1 MNYVN
6 SLSLSIFINITYKYI
21 LIFIDHLIKMRHLIF
36 IIFMKVEKVINC
48 FYAYV
53 WKHHDLLKFFMSDR
67 DIQFIFNV
75 WKHMCKM
82 LKINAKLLMMYHS
95 EINDQIEK
103 INIIM
108 KHYL

>member
-53 WKHHDLLKFFMSDR
+53 
-67 DIQFIFNV
+67 
-75 WKHMCKM
+75 
-82 LKINAKLLMMYHS
+82 
-95 EINDQIEK
+95 
-103 INIIM
+103 
-108 KHYL
+108 